1 MPRRQPAVSSTL
13 NRKLPPP
20 IQEVQQLV
28 LPQPEEIRLDNGIPV
43 YVLDYPDQEI
53 VKIEV
58 VYRAGR
64 PDEHKRL
71 AARATARLLRDGS
84 RRHTGA
90 EIAELIDFYGGTFSV
105 PTNLDTSSFVLMG
118 LKKYAGELL
127 PVFAEALLEPV
138 FPEKELD
145 TFRQTHIAELLVEL
159 EKPEVRAY
167 REVTERIF
175 GPDHPY
181 GYNSQPSDYEALT
194 RDDLLRHYERCHVPE
209 RCRIFAS
216 GRIDEALLARLNA
229 LFGQTPSGTHQ
240 KDGRSFGSEPPSH
253 EKPGSVH
260 LSHPGSLQTAI
271 KIGRRLFPRR
281 HPDFDGIFVLN
292 TLLGG
297 YFGSRLMMNIRE
309 KRGYTYNI
317 YSTADAMLHDGC
329 FYIATEVNSDKAAVT
344 VREIMAEMRH
354 LCERPVEN
362 EELSMVRGYLLGML
376 LNGLDGPVNAS
387 DLVRN
392 LIVDELPRDAFDRLV
407 HTVRHISA
415 TELQALARKYLQ
427 PEDYWIVTVG

>member
-1 MPRRQPAVSSTL
+1 MPRRLPTVSSSL

-28 LPQPEEIRLDNGIPV
+28 LPWPAEIRLDNGIPV

-84 RRHTGA
+84 RRRSGA
-90 EIAELIDFYGGTFSV
+90 EIAELIDFYGGTFSI
-105 PTNLDTSSFVLMG
+105 PTNLDNSSFVLMG

-138 FPEKELD
+138 FPEKELE
-145 TFRQTHIAELLVEL
+145 TFRQTHVAELLVEL

-175 GPDHPY
+175 GASHPY

-194 RDDLLRHYERCHVPE
+194 RDDLLQHFERCHTPE

-216 GRIDEALLARLNA
+216 GRIDEGLIAQLNA
-229 LFGQTPSGTHQ
+229 LFGQMQPGKQSVDNQSFIEEKSTPAT
-240 KDGRSFGSEPPSH
+240 PTA
-253 EKPGSVH
+253 VH
-260 LSHPGSLQTAI
+260 LPHPGSLQTAI
-271 KIGRRLFPRR
+271 KIGRRLFPRK
-281 HPDFDGIFVLN
+281 HPDFDGMFVLN

-317 YSTADAMLHDGC
+317 YSTADAMLYDGC
-329 FYIATEVNSDKAAVT
+329 FYIATEVNSDKTAAT
-344 VREIMAEMRH
+344 IREILAEMRH
-354 LCERPVEN
+354 LCEKPVED
-362 EELSMVRGYLLGML
+362 EELGMVRGYLLGML

-387 DLVRN
+387 DMVRN
-392 LIVDELPRDAFDRLV
+392 LIVDELPPDAFERLV
-407 HTVRHISA
+407 HTVRHITA
-415 TELQALARKYLQ
+415 ADLQALARRYLQ
-427 PEDYWIVTVG
+427 AEDYWIVTVG

>member
-1 MPRRQPAVSSTL
+1 
-13 NRKLPPP
+13 
-20 IQEVQQLV
+20 
-28 LPQPEEIRLDNGIPV
+28 
-43 YVLDYPDQEI
+43 
-53 VKIEV
+53 
-58 VYRAGR
+58 
-64 PDEHKRL
+64 
-71 AARATARLLRDGS
+71 
-84 RRHTGA
+84 
-90 EIAELIDFYGGTFSV
+90 
-105 PTNLDTSSFVLMG
+105 
-118 LKKYAGELL
+118 
-127 PVFAEALLEPV
+127 
-138 FPEKELD
+138 
-145 TFRQTHIAELLVEL
+145 
-159 EKPEVRAY
+159 
-167 REVTERIF
+167 
-175 GPDHPY
+175 
-181 GYNSQPSDYEALT
+181 
-194 RDDLLRHYERCHVPE
+194 
-209 RCRIFAS
+209 
-216 GRIDEALLARLNA
+216 
-229 LFGQTPSGTHQ
+229 
-240 KDGRSFGSEPPSH
+240 
-253 EKPGSVH
+253 
-260 LSHPGSLQTAI
+260 LQTAI